1 MRVAVVEVRLQEVVA
16 QLLETEGQEEAEQ
29 DPLPRKELPELLIQ
43 VVVVVVK
50 VTTLALLHLLL
61 LAALVLSSS
70 SAINKVN
77 HERQLSRKHY
87 YQISA
92 IPIDHAGIGH
102 LDSTAGSASYQS
114 WRMAWR
120 TY

>member
-1 MRVAVVEVRLQEVVA
+1 VEAVG
-16 QLLETEGQEEAEQ
+16 LEMTEQV
-29 DPLPRKELPELLIQ
+29 LP
-43 VVVVVVK
+43 V
-50 VTTLALLHLLL
+50 
-61 LAALVLSSS
+61 ALVLSSS

-77 HERQLSRKHY
+77 HERQLSWKHY

-102 LDSTAGSASYQS
+102 LDSTTGSASYQS
-114 WRMAWR
+114 WRMARR